1 MRSPYSL
8 FSRGG
13 SHMSKFCEPD
23 VKTIIEQNREMF
35 EPDAEA
41 VTEALEWLR
50 NNQGDII
57 HSYDS
62 FGAQENADIQLEIQD
77 ESLPEESFNE
87 QQPSHRGDSSQTEL
101 HGQTGI
107 SMHHQPAKISDDQLR
122 QSVRS
127 LNEKQCQAYVIVQSW
142 CRDKM
147 KNLNC
152 LKCT

>member
-1 MRSPYSL
+1 MITLICLNFMSP
-8 FSRGG
+8 
-13 SHMSKFCEPD
+13 
-23 VKTIIEQNREMF
+23 IIEQNREMF

-62 FGAQENADIQLEIQD
+62 SGAQENADIQLEIQ

-87 QQPSHRGDSSQTEL
+87 KQPSHLGDSSQTEL

-107 SMHHQPAKISDDQLR
+107 SMHHQPAEISDDQLR

-127 LNEKQCQAYVIVQSW
+127 LNEKQ
-142 CRDKM
+142 
-147 KNLNC
+147 
-152 LKCT
+152 